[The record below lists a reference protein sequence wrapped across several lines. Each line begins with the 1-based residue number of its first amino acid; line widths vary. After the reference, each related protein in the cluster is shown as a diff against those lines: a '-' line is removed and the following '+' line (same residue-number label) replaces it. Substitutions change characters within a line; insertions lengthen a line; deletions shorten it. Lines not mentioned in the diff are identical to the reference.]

1 MNLCPMQ
8 LWGECMSG
16 NVRIRKS
23 TLLLCRTGLL
33 AAVALTLSVLENM
46 IPNFP
51 FVLPGMKL
59 GLSNIAVMFS
69 LELCSLPMTLAVVV
83 VKALFAL
90 VTRGATAFFMS
101 FAGGLLS
108 ALGMYLLMHCKKPV
122 FGSLGV
128 GVVGAFAHNMGQLL
142 VAYLLVADGVYGY
155 LPVLSAASLVTG
167 ALTGLVYHI
176 VMPCLVRVPLFG
188 VGALE

>member
-1 MNLCPMQ
+1 MNGKIM
-8 LWGECMSG
+8 MK
-16 NVRIRKS
+16 KS

-33 AAVALTLSVLENM
+33 SAVALTLSVFENM

-69 LELCSLPMTLAVVV
+69 LELCSLPMTLAVVA

-108 ALGMYLLMHCKKPV
+108 ALGMYLLMHCRKPL
-122 FGSLGV
+122 FGSFGIGV
-128 GVVGAFAHNMGQLL
+128 FGAFAHNTGQLL

-176 VMPCLVRVPLFG
+176 VLPSLARVPLFG
-188 VGALE
+188 GKVNSAALE